1 MAIPRAL
8 PLLCWGPVYAC
19 RHLNQHWLTYLD
31 LPYGTYFCRFSK
43 TLELLPFLRKLW
55 EIVSPRGRVFSPFG
69 RVFSPFGR
77 VFSPFGRAF
86 SPLKNGFG
94 INISEDTLVC
104 PKRSFLCKTYL
115 LGKRQ
120 KLSTFWRGRY
130 MSSLFHLF
138 DAFIHPHSRA
148 LLASEHVHTA
158 APQVYVF
165 AVIFAQ
171 AVSDHRSDPDAC
183 LSMLVVKIFP
193 GSLFSWV
200 WPLRLYLI
208 TYLYNGLK
216 LPVLLSS
223 RWHLTWLRHGY
234 PIESWNF
241 PRFSMM
247 VAITNLSITIYPNS
261 GCAKWLKMNGNDIS
275 TYYPTMSHWY
285 STGFQL
291 FAKCCPTYYGSTTN
305 WSPHSSRIPSNFHR
319 SLRNFHR
326 WERQR
331 AGPRTEAW
339 WHQVELPKIANLKVI
354 ATMPSGNL
362 T

>member
-31 LPYGTYFCRFSK
+31 LPYGTYFYRFFSK
-43 TLELLPFLRKLW
+43 TLELLPFLRKNAVPENKCHCEKLSAHVVGYFLRLVGYFLRLVGHFRRWKTGLASIYQKILW
-55 EIVSPRGRVFSPFG
+55 F
-69 RVFSPFGR
+69 
-77 VFSPFGRAF
+77 
-86 SPLKNGFG
+86 
-94 INISEDTLVC
+94 C

-200 WPLRLYLI
+200 WPLRLISNYIPVQWIENCPFYFLQGG
-208 TYLYNGLK
+208 T
-216 LPVLLSS
+216 LPG
-223 RWHLTWLRHGY
+223 WD
-234 PIESWNF
+234 
-241 PRFSMM
+241 M
-247 VAITNLSITIYPNS
+247 AIPLNLS
-261 GCAKWLKMNGNDIS
+261 L
-275 TYYPTMSHWY
+275 
-285 STGFQL
+285 
-291 FAKCCPTYYGSTTN
+291 
-305 WSPHSSRIPSNFHR
+305 
-319 SLRNFHR
+319 
-326 WERQR
+326 
-331 AGPRTEAW
+331 
-339 WHQVELPKIANLKVI
+339 V
-354 ATMPSGNL
+354 
-362 T
+362 